1 MLQWERGRVLE
12 VSAPWRGVQMLRVAP
27 VGATEEARADGP
39 AGGSGAETGDGV
51 PALSYPE
58 LVGEIAAGEE
68 VLLNANALRRGLGT
82 GGQALVVARTGAL
95 PHQEQPTGHMVKA
108 RYTPM
113 QTLVDALDDPGS
125 PHREALEGA
134 SGLGGLPVVLADLHS
149 ALPAIVA
156 GVRAEAPGARIVYV
170 MSDGAA
176 LPAAY
181 SRTVARLRET
191 GDLVACISA
200 GQAFGGDLEA
210 VTVHTALL
218 GAKAVCDADVVVLA
232 QGPGNL
238 GTGTTWGF
246 SGIQAVEGLHATSVL
261 GGRPI
266 AALRVSGADARSRHH
281 GASHHSLTLLGR
293 AALAPADVP
302 VLGPG
307 PHSGAGTVPDSDP
320 GADPDTAVGTDP
332 SVDDSDFT
340 QYVVDQLET
349 AVFAPARSRGV
360 EHRLVE
366 VPGAGLREALA
377 HSPVGLRTMGRGM
390 DQDPWPFLFA
400 AAAGRHAARLAGRAD
415 R

>member
-12 VSAPWRGVQMLRVAP
+12 VSAPWRGVQMLRVARTDEP
-27 VGATEEARADGP
+27 VESEGEASADGP
-39 AGGSGAETGDGV
+39 STV

-58 LVGEIAAGEE
+58 LVGEIAEGED

-82 GGQALVVARTGAL
+82 GGQALVVARTGEL
-95 PHQEQPTGHMVKA
+95 PEAQQPTGHMVKA

-125 PHREALEGA
+125 PHRAALETTHDLDGM
-134 SGLGGLPVVLADLHS
+134 PVVLADLHS
-149 ALPAIVA
+149 ALPAVVA
-156 GVRAEAPGARIVYV
+156 GVRAQAPEARIVYV

-218 GAKAVCDADVVVLA
+218 GAKAVCGADVVVVA

-238 GTGTTWGF
+238 GTGTDWGF
-246 SGIQAVEGLHATSVL
+246 SGIQAAEGLHAAAVL
-261 GGRPI
+261 GGRTV

-281 GASHHSLTLLGR
+281 GVSHHSLTLLGR
-293 AALAPADVP
+293 AALAAADVP
-302 VLGPG
+302 VLP
-307 PHSGAGTVPDSDP
+307 AESDRDT
-320 GADPDTAVGTDP
+320 DPEDTAF
-332 SVDDSDFT
+332 S
-340 QYVVDQLET
+340 QYVRQQLE
-349 AVFAPARSRGV
+349 RGV
-360 EHRLVE
+360 VEPALTRGIGHRIVD
-366 VPGAGLREALA
+366 VPRAGLREALDD
-377 HSPVGLRTMGRGM
+377 SPVGLRTMGRGM
-390 DQDPWPFLFA
+390 EEDPWPFLFA
-400 AAAGRHAARLAGRAD
+400 AAAGRHAARLADPAGR
-415 R
+415 

>member
-12 VSAPWRGVQMLRVAP
+12 VSAPWRGVQMLRVAR
-27 VGATEEARADGP
+27 TDGP
-39 AGGSGAETGDGV
+39 EGPEGREGGTSTDGPSTV

-58 LVGEIAAGEE
+58 LVGEIAEGED

-82 GGQALVVARTGAL
+82 GGQALVVARAGEL
-95 PHQEQPTGHMVKA
+95 PQAQQPIGHMVKA

-125 PHREALEGA
+125 PHRAALEGTDD
-134 SGLGGLPVVLADLHS
+134 LGGMPVVLADLHS

-156 GVRAEAPGARIVYV
+156 GVRAEAPEARIVYV

-218 GAKAVCDADVVVLA
+218 GAKAVCEADVVVLA

-238 GTGTTWGF
+238 GTGTAWGF
-246 SGIQAVEGLHATSVL
+246 SGIQAAEGLHATSVL
-261 GGRPI
+261 GGRPV

-281 GASHHSLTLLGR
+281 GVSHHSLTLLGR
-293 AALAPADVP
+293 AALAAADVP
-302 VLGPG
+302 VLAAEAGP
-307 PHSGAGTVPDSDP
+307 
-320 GADPDTAVGTDP
+320 DPDRE
-332 SVDDSDFT
+332 DSAFT
-340 QYVVDQLET
+340 QYVRQQLERS
-349 AVFAPARSRGV
+349 VVEPALSRGV
-360 EHRLVE
+360 GHRIVD
-366 VPGAGLREALA
+366 VPRAGLREALDD
-377 HSPVGLRTMGRGM
+377 SPVGLRTMGRGM
-390 DQDPWPFLFA
+390 EEDPWPFLFA
-400 AAAGRHAARLAGRAD
+400 AAAGRHAARLADPAGR
-415 R
+415 

>member
-12 VSAPWRGVQMLRVAP
+12 VSAPWRGVQMLRVSRSDEP
-27 VGATEEARADGP
+27 VESEGEASTDGP
-39 AGGSGAETGDGV
+39 STV

-58 LVGEIAAGEE
+58 LVGEVAEGEE

-82 GGQALVVARTGAL
+82 GGQALVVARTGEL
-95 PHQEQPTGHMVKA
+95 PEAQQPTGHMVKA

-125 PHREALEGA
+125 PHRAALEA
-134 SGLGGLPVVLADLHS
+134 THGLGGMPVVLADLHS
-149 ALPAIVA
+149 ALPAVVA
-156 GVRAEAPGARIVYV
+156 GVRAQAPEARIVYV

-218 GAKAVCDADVVVLA
+218 GAKAVCGADVVVLA

-238 GTGTTWGF
+238 GTGTDWGF
-246 SGIQAVEGLHATSVL
+246 SGIQAAEGLHAAAVL
-261 GGRPI
+261 GGRPV

-293 AALAPADVP
+293 AALAAADVP
-302 VLGPG
+302 VLAAE
-307 PHSGAGTVPDSDP
+307 S
-320 GADPDTAVGTDP
+320 DPDTDP
-332 SVDDSDFT
+332 EDRAFT
-340 QYVVDQLET
+340 QYVRQQLESG
-349 AVFAPARSRGV
+349 VVEPALTRGV
-360 EHRLVE
+360 GHRIMD
-366 VPGAGLREALA
+366 VPRAGLREALDD
-377 HSPVGLRTMGRGM
+377 SPVGLRTMGRGM
-390 DQDPWPFLFA
+390 EEDPWPFLFA
-400 AAAGRHAARLAGRAD
+400 AAAGRHAARLADPAGR
-415 R
+415 

>member
-12 VSAPWRGVQMLRVAP
+12 VSAPWRGVQMLRVARTDEP
-27 VGATEEARADGP
+27 VGAEGEAST
-39 AGGSGAETGDGV
+39 GSPGTV

-58 LVGEIAAGEE
+58 LVGEVAEGEE

-82 GGQALVVARTGAL
+82 GGQALVVARTGEL
-95 PHQEQPTGHMVKA
+95 PAAQQPTGHMVKA

-125 PHREALEGA
+125 PHRGVLEATHDLDGM
-134 SGLGGLPVVLADLHS
+134 PVVLADLHS
-149 ALPAIVA
+149 ALPAVVA
-156 GVRAEAPGARIVYV
+156 GVRAQAPEARIVYV

-218 GAKAVCDADVVVLA
+218 GARAVCGADVVVLA

-238 GTGTTWGF
+238 GTGTDWGF
-246 SGIQAVEGLHATSVL
+246 SGIQAAEGLHATAVL
-261 GGRPI
+261 GGRPV
-266 AALRVSGADARSRHH
+266 AALRVSAADARSRHH

-293 AALAPADVP
+293 AALAAADVP
-302 VLGPG
+302 VLAEEPG
-307 PHSGAGTVPDSDP
+307 PDPDSDP
-320 GADPDTAVGTDP
+320 EDRA
-332 SVDDSDFT
+332 FT
-340 QYVVDQLET
+340 QYVRGQLET
-349 AVFAPARSRGV
+349 GVVEPALARGV
-360 EHRLVE
+360 EHRIVE
-366 VPGAGLREALA
+366 VPRAGLREALDD
-377 HSPVGLRTMGRGM
+377 SPVGLRTMGRGM
-390 DQDPWPFLFA
+390 EEDPWPFLFA
-400 AAAGRHAARLAGRAD
+400 AAAGRHAARLADPAGR
-415 R
+415 